1 MSANVPLL
9 RAEEDIF
16 DAIRELGYEP
26 FQGEAPIEERGAGGP
41 DLAEIVLDAVDVILK
56 VAGAIDLGRRVVTA
70 VRKRAPRAKGQVR
83 VIWVQTERPSCSRS
97 ASKTIAHHQRRSS
110 VSFMCPT

>member
-1 MSANVPLL
+1 
-9 RAEEDIF
+9 
-16 DAIRELGYEP
+16 
-26 FQGEAPIEERGAGGP
+26 
-41 DLAEIVLDAVDVILK
+41 
-56 VAGAIDLGRRVVTA
+56 LGRRVVTA